1 MAIETFT
8 WPTQIG
14 NRPEVEY
21 KETVRKVQFGDGYSQ
36 TSGAGINS
44 ELISFPY
51 SYRGKIE
58 TVIAIRNFL
67 RRHRKKAFIW
77 TPPYGE
83 KGLYLAAADSIRLT
97 PVGKTQG
104 IVSAT
109 FEQTV
114 AP

>member
-1 MAIETFT
+1 MTIETFT
-8 WPTQIG
+8 WPVQIG

-21 KETVRKVQFGDGYSQ
+21 KETVRKVKFGEGYSQ
-36 TSGAGINS
+36 VSGDGINS
-44 ELISFPY
+44 EVISFPY

-58 TVIAIRNFL
+58 TAIAIRDFL

-83 KGLYLAAADSIRLT
+83 KGLYLASADSVKFA

-109 FEQTV
+109 FEQKFS
-114 AP
+114 P